1 MRRHLKRFGGAVAA
15 IRRGRG
21 MSRKELAG
29 RADIRPETL
38 ASVEGGTPDGVGL
51 AEICRIAEA
60 LGVTPCD
67 LMKRYER
74 SVRDARWW

>member
-1 MRRHLKRFGGAVAA
+1 
-15 IRRGRG
+15 
-21 MSRKELAG
+21 MSRKEVAKQACIGL
-29 RADIRPETL
+29 ETL
-38 ASVEGGTPDGVGL
+38 ASVEAGTPDGVGL